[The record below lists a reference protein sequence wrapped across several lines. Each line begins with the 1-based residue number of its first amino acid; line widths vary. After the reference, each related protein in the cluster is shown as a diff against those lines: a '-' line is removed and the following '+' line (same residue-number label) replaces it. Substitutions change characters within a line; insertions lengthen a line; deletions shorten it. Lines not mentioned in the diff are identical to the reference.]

1 MNQRKQMKKRRQ
13 KTLRIKFT
21 LFIVTILFVILVI
34 SGSYKNLFSFTEKL
48 SSDNAFT
55 KPEIARDVPLLFQY
69 DSKWADISYGDT
81 DIKTAG
87 CAPTCLS
94 MVIRYLTDKKNITP
108 DEVAKFSEE
117 NDYYVD
123 NVGTKW
129 TLMSQGSK
137 SFGVTGTEL
146 PLDKSTIFQQLENN
160 HPVICAVGPG
170 DFTTEGHFIVLSGTK
185 DGKLIIND
193 PNNKKRSNKLWNY
206 DKIKGQIRNLWAFE
220 KSS

>member
-21 LFIVTILFVILVI
+21 LFVIIILFII
-34 SGSYKNLFSFTEKL
+34 ITICGSYQNLFSFTEKL
-48 SSDNAFT
+48 SSDNPFT
-55 KPEIARDVPLLFQY
+55 QPEIARDVPLLFQY
-69 DSKWADISYGDT
+69 DSKWADISYGDS

-94 MVIRYLTDKKNITP
+94 MVIRYLTDKKDITP

-117 NDYYVD
+117 NDYYVEK
-123 NVGTKW
+123 VGTKW
-129 TLMSQGSK
+129 TIMSEGCT

-146 PLDKSTIFQQLENN
+146 PLDKSIIFQQLENS

-193 PNNKKRSNKLWNY
+193 PNNKKRSNKLWDY

-220 KSS
+220 KSN